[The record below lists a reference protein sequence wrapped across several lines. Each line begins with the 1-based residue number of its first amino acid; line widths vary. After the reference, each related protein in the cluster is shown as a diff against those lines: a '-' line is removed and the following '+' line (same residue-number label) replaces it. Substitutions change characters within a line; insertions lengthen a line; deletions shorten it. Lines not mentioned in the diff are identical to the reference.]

1 MNWQTLQVHANELA
15 GAARMA
21 TAACEILTSVIAWH
35 RERPTLQ
42 TANAI
47 DGAATHLGDTLAA
60 LDRARTTYTET
71 ETNVLGASALLAV
84 LPEGG
89 TQ

>member
-15 GAARMA
+15 DAARMA
-21 TAACEILTSVIAWH
+21 TAACEILASAIQWH

-42 TANAI
+42 TANAV
-47 DGAATHLGDTLAA
+47 DLAASRLGDALAA

-71 ETNVLGASALLAV
+71 ETNVLGVSALLASR
-84 LPEGG
+84 PEGG
-89 TQ
+89 DR